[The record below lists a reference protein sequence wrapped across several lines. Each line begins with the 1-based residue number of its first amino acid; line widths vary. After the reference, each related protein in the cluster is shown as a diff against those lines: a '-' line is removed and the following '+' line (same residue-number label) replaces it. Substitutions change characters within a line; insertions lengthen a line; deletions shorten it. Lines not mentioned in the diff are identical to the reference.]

1 MPFFDA
7 LAKVFL
13 CLFNDILPRS
23 DKFPWTH
30 YDDDLISVMF
40 VTCVTQPYIQFIF
53 IEICIDVEI
62 N

>member
-40 VTCVTQPYIQFIF
+40 VTYVNSTLHPIYIHR
-53 IEICIDVEI
+53 
-62 N
+62 NLYRR